1 MSYSNGELRKMYEK
15 LVLAR
20 KYEEKIMNLVSQG
33 KIGAFYHLAMG
44 QEAVGVG
51 IAHALGNNDYLQ
63 PTFRSHPA
71 LVSLLDL
78 KKMTAELLGRTT
90 GYNGGKASTI
100 HICSKED
107 HVLPSNG
114 ILGTS
119 VPLAAGFALALKQN
133 KKAGVVVAVIG
144 DGAFAEG
151 NVYEG
156 LNIIA
161 LLKLPV
167 VVFIE
172 NNQWAVSNPVSSHA
186 SVADLASRA
195 SAYGLTGVTID
206 GNDVVKVRE
215 TLEAAIAK
223 AREGEPNLVEAKTYR
238 WRGHFEGDPCAY
250 RDPQEF
256 AEAKKGDP
264 LPKMAKTLLEKGIL
278 LEKDLGEIDRA
289 MQQKVDEAFDYA
301 LSCPIP
307 TKEQT
312 LDLNMVYAS
321 NLGGDLA

>member
-1 MSYSNGELRKMYEK
+1 MSYSNGELRKMYEN
-15 LVLAR
+15 LVLGR
-20 KYEEKIMNLVSQG
+20 KYEEKIMNLVGQG

-44 QEAVGVG
+44 QEGVGVG
-51 IAHALGNNDYLQ
+51 IAHALGPNDYLQ

-71 LVSLLDL
+71 LVSILDL
-78 KKMTAELLGRTT
+78 KKMTAELLGKVS

-100 HICSKED
+100 HVCSKED
-107 HVLPSNG
+107 RVLPSNG

-119 VPLAAGFALALKQN
+119 VPLAAGFALALKQD
-133 KKAGVVVAVIG
+133 KKDAVIVAVIG

-156 LNIIA
+156 LNIIS

-172 NNQWAVSNPVSSHA
+172 NNQWAVSNPVSNHA
-186 SVADLASRA
+186 SVSDLATRA

-223 AREGEPNLVEAKTYR
+223 ARKGEPNLVEAKTYR

-250 RDPQEF
+250 RDPKEF
-256 AEAKKGDP
+256 EEAKKGDP
-264 LPKMAKTLLEKGIL
+264 LKKMAKKLLEKGVL
-278 LEKDLGEIDRA
+278 TESDLEKIDAA
-289 MQQKVDEAFDYA
+289 MQKKVDEAFEYA
-301 LSCPIP
+301 LNEPIP
-307 TKEQT
+307 TREQT